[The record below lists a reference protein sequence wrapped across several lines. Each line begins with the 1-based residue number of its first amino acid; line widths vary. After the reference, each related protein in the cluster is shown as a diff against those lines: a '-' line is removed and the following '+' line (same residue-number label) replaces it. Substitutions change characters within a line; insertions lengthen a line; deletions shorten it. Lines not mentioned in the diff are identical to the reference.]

1 MPPLSDGSD
10 RMRMRNKKHLP
21 LRTSVH
27 ISDILNFRN
36 FQLYSL
42 IQHNTKVGNLS
53 NFFSSGV
60 KKWFRTYLSQRNAS
74 LFIYRMRMERVE

>member
-42 IQHNTKVGNLS
+42 IQHNTKVGNLR
-53 NFFSSGV
+53 NFFQVVLKNG
-60 KKWFRTYLSQRNAS
+60 FGL
-74 LFIYRMRMERVE
+74 I